1 MKINFWIV
9 LFISIVAVA
18 GLESTIYFKMQ
29 ADRLFY
35 QRRVLQKTNY
45 ELQNQIE
52 ELERKVWKL
61 ENPSGE
67 FSGKLEQMKFGTT
80 YEIVNALK

>member
-1 MKINFWIV
+1 MKMNFWVV

-18 GLESTIYFKMQ
+18 GLEGTIFFKQ

-35 QRRVLQKTNY
+35 QRRILQKTTY
-45 ELQNQIE
+45 ELRNQIE
-52 ELERKVWKL
+52 ELERKVRKL

-67 FSGKLEQMKFGTT
+67 LSGKLEQMQFGTT
-80 YEIVNALK
+80 YEIVNAMK